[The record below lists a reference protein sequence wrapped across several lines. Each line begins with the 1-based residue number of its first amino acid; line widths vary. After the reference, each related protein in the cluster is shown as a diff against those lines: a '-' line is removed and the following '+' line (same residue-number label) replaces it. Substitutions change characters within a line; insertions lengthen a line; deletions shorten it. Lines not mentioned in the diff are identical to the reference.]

1 MSQEQSQP
9 FHIERAV
16 SSDYSVICRLITEE
30 HAMHVTARPDI
41 FQPCG
46 TLLTKEE
53 YEAMQKD
60 DTYFLYMARTSGGE
74 TAGLCFAKVTETASP
89 LLCKKKFLYIEDFIV
104 SEPFR
109 RRGIGRMLYAK
120 IKEAAVLSGAEGA
133 ELTVWNFNESAAA
146 FYRALG
152 MKVQFVHME
161 DNF

>member
-1 MSQEQSQP
+1 MSQEQ
-9 FHIERAV
+9 FHIERAA
-16 SSDYSVICRLITEE
+16 SSDYSVICRLIAEE

-41 FQPCG
+41 FQPSG

-60 DTYFLYMARTSGGE
+60 DTYFLYMARTGGGE
-74 TAGLCFAKVTETASP
+74 SAGLCFAKLTETDSP

-104 SEPFR
+104 SEQFR
-109 RRGIGRMLYAK
+109 RQGIGRILYEK
-120 IKEAAVLSGAEGA
+120 IKETAILSGAEGV

-146 FYRALG
+146 FYRELG

-161 DNF
+161 ENF

>member
-1 MSQEQSQP
+1 
-9 FHIERAV
+9 
-16 SSDYSVICRLITEE
+16 
-30 HAMHVTARPDI
+30 MHVTARPDI
-41 FQPCG
+41 FQPSG

-74 TAGLCFAKVTETASP
+74 TAGLCFAKLTETASP
-89 LLCKKKFLYIEDFIV
+89 LLYIEDFIV
-104 SEPFR
+104 SDPFR

-161 DNF
+161 ENF